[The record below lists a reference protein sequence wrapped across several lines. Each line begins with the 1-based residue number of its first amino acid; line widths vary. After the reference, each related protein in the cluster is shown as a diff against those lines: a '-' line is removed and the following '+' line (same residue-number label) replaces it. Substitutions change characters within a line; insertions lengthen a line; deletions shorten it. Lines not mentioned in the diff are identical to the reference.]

1 MQADK
6 VDKLKDFIKRRAQLL
21 GITVDEVLREA
32 DNEDKPEFLKA
43 AESRAARQGLSPDE
57 VLVRDEERL
66 RAPAHPAIE
75 GLMAYEVEE
84 FLEGKPLP
92 PERVAH
98 IEHCVTCKAL
108 LDARPGPERLEKLMS
123 VAASSR
129 NKTQQAHVR
138 NLVIPWLA
146 DPEWSPHNLVS
157 WFKDNIPRLEIRRGE
172 TYREILQTLKVD
184 PERERWERELARRV
198 ARLLTE
204 IAATP
209 EPDWNSHLVTG
220 LLKLSAGLSRAD
232 ELASPLY
239 ELWQK
244 CSDTC
249 DLQRFLLAALI
260 ENQADRRLHGVWR
273 QLLDPTVETPRGTS
287 LDGLRGMLR
296 MPAPPSSEEQNA
308 DLDEIGAA
316 VRRIADGLAED
327 RSRAADFDALVC
339 EIKAA
344 RPSAISDETLIS
356 LADKHIWP
364 RWAVHRLN
372 LFVERDGTLWLW
384 KHVAYTVRRASPDVM
399 LVRLCGGEVFRLDPK
414 GAIELIRAIA
424 PALERKRME
433 WKDPDP
439 RACSVV
445 AAESLF
451 DMAEG
456 FHKSKP
462 EYARAMQLAAK
473 DLMQEENVGITSS

>member
-1 MQADK
+1 
-6 VDKLKDFIKRRAQLL
+6 VRTDKLKDFIKRRADLL
-21 GITVDEVLREA
+21 GITVDEVMREA
-32 DNEDKPEFLKA
+32 DTEDKPEFLKA

-57 VLVRDEERL
+57 VLQRDEDRL

-98 IEHCVTCKAL
+98 IEHCITCKAL
-108 LDARPGPERLEKLMS
+108 LEARPGPERLEKLMS

-129 NKTQQAHVR
+129 NKTQQEHVR

-146 DPEWSPHNLVS
+146 DPEWSPDKLVS

-172 TYREILQTLKVD
+172 TYREILQALAVD
-184 PERERWERELARRV
+184 PERARWEQELARRV
-198 ARLLTE
+198 ARMLTE

-209 EPDWNSHLVTG
+209 ESTWNGDLVTG
-220 LLKLSAGLSRAD
+220 LLKLSAGLSRGD
-232 ELASPLY
+232 ELGSPLY
-239 ELWQK
+239 ELWLK

-260 ENQADRRLHGVWR
+260 ENQADRRLEGVWR
-273 QLLDPTVETPRGTS
+273 QLLDPSLGTPRGTP
-287 LDGLRGMLR
+287 LDGLRGILR
-296 MPAPPSSEEQNA
+296 MPAPSTEEQNA

-316 VRRIADGLAED
+316 IRRIVDGLPED
-327 RSRAADFDALVC
+327 RSRAPYFDSFLC

-344 RPSAISDETLIS
+344 RPSALSDEALIS
-356 LADKHIWP
+356 LADKHSWP

-372 LFVERDGTLWLW
+372 LFVEREGTVWLW
-384 KHVAYTVRRASPDVM
+384 KHVAATVRRASPDVM
-399 LVRLCGGEVFRLDPK
+399 VVRLCGGEVFRLDPK
-414 GAIELIRAIA
+414 GTLELIRAIA
-424 PALERKRME
+424 PTLERKRME
-433 WKDPDP
+433 WKEPDP

-445 AAESLF
+445 AAECLF

-456 FHKSKP
+456 FHKSTP
-462 EYARAMQLAAK
+462 EYARAMQAAAK
-473 DLMQEENVGITSS
+473 ELMQEENVGITS

>member
-1 MQADK
+1 
-6 VDKLKDFIKRRAQLL
+6 
-21 GITVDEVLREA
+21 VDEVMREDDTEA
-32 DNEDKPEFLKA
+32 KPEFLKA
-43 AESRAARQGLSPDE
+43 AESRAARHGISPDQ
-57 VLVRDEERL
+57 VLLLDTARL
-66 RAPAHPAIE
+66 RAPAHPAFE

-92 PERVAH
+92 PDRVAH
-98 IEHCVTCKAL
+98 IEHCVSCKAL
-108 LDARPGPERLEKLMS
+108 LDARPAPDRLEKLMS

-129 NKTQQAHVR
+129 NKNQKEQVR

-146 DPEWSPHNLVS
+146 DPDWSSDKLVS
-157 WFKDNIPRLEIRRGE
+157 WFKDNIPRLETRRGD
-172 TYREILQTLKVD
+172 TYREILQALAVD
-184 PERERWERELARRV
+184 PERERWEHELARRV

-209 EPDWNSHLVTG
+209 ASTWNAPLVSG

-232 ELASPLY
+232 ELGSPLC
-239 ELWQK
+239 ELWGK
-244 CSDTC
+244 CSASG
-249 DLQRFLLAALI
+249 DLRRFVLAALI
-260 ENQADRRLHGVWR
+260 ENQADRSLQDVWR
-273 QLLDPTVETPRGTS
+273 QMLDPSVETPLGTA
-287 LDGLRGMLR
+287 LDGLRGILR
-296 MPAPPSSEEQNA
+296 MPAPSSEEQDA

-316 VRRIADGLAED
+316 VRRIADSLPED
-327 RSRAADFDALVC
+327 RSRAAYFDSLLS

-344 RPSAISDETLIS
+344 MPSAISDETLIS
-356 LADKHIWP
+356 LADKHTWP

-372 LFVERDGTLWLW
+372 LFVERDGTVWLW

-399 LVRLCGGEVFRLDPK
+399 LVRLCGGEVFRLEPK

-424 PALERKRME
+424 PTLERKRME
-433 WKDPDP
+433 WKEADP

-462 EYARAMQLAAK
+462 EYARAMQSAAR
-473 DLMQEENVGITSS
+473 DLLQEENVGITSS